1 LFPLLASFEA
11 SALFES
17 ERILKKGAGFL
28 AYHDEQ
34 KYGHRSVGLDDLTFG
49 ALFRLKKGASPKWNL
64 ERA

>member
-28 AYHDEQ
+28 RIIMN
-34 KYGHRSVGLDDLTFG
+34 KNTGTVLLVLMTSRSVPF
-49 ALFRLKKGASPKWNL
+49 FV
-64 ERA
+64 